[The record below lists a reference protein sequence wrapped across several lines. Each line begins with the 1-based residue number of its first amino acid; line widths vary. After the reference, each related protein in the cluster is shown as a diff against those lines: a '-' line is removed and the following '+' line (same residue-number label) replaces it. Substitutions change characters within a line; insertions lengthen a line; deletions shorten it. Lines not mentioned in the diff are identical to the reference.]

1 MQEAMKLAAF
11 YVSVKGQEARL
22 VEGGNAMGTLAAA
35 DESIMKKATI
45 EHSSYLTEGRNI
57 GHAHGSALAYDA
69 QVPGLNSD
77 ITETIDLMFLGKQD
91 AGATIEKLN
100 QIISKAVK

>member
-45 EHSSYLTEGRNI
+45 EHSGYLTEGRNK
-57 GHAHGSALAYDA
+57 GHVHGSALAYDA
-69 QVPGLNSD
+69 RVPGLTSD
-77 ITETIDLMFLGKQD
+77 ITDAIDLMLLGKQD
-91 AGATIEKLN
+91 ADATIEKLN
-100 QIISKAVK
+100 QLISKAVK